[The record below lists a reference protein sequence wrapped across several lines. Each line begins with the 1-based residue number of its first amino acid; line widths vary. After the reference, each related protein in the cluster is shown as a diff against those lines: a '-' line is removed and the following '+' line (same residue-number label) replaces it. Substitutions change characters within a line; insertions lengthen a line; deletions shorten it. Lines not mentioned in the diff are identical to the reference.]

1 MDYNIFLFSQLFLNH
16 VENNNTIY
24 QDLEYDLIYPEII
37 ICYEDYKSSSYFL
50 LLKSEYD
57 CIVEYL
63 NSEVDIV
70 PH

>member
-16 VENNNTIY
+16 VENNDTIY
-24 QDLEYDLIYPEII
+24 QYLEYDLIYPEII
-37 ICYEDYKSSSYFL
+37 ISYEVYKSSFYFL

-57 CIVEYL
+57 CIVDYL
-63 NSEVDIV
+63 NNEVDIL